1 MGPWILKKD
10 YVELVTNQQI
20 YQIPAGREINEILWF
35 NRPELNEMLVD
46 PFLGGF
52 GGFGGI
58 GMGKL
63 VVLHKWV
70 LLVHI
75 T

>member
-1 MGPWILKKD
+1 M
-10 YVELVTNQQI
+10 

-58 GMGKL
+58 GMGEA
-63 VVLHKWV
+63 VVLYKWV

-75 T
+75 TVDL